1 MAASTCVGIDR
12 DSAFQVVAALVK
24 RTDSPVLSL
33 SALCKHPAHPH
44 LVDSGISNIP
54 TIHLSILV
62 ESFACAA
69 DLSLHSE
76 SFQLGLRL
84 ALSSMLLPLVLICRT
99 FYV

>member
-12 DSAFQVVAALVK
+12 DSAFQVAALVK

-33 SALCKHPAHPH
+33 SSLCKHRAHPH

-69 DLSLHSE
+69 DLFLHSE

-84 ALSSMLLPLVLICRT
+84 ALSSMLPLVLICRT